1 MTHSASPDPV
11 DQARIAETVRRL
23 EFNVDRRIDGR
34 LHGHHRGI
42 TPGQGSEPGDTRL
55 YQPGD
60 DVRRIDWSVTARTSQ
75 VHVRDQIADRD
86 LQAWLVVDASAGM
99 RFGTTT
105 TDKFT
110 VATGVAA
117 AVGFLSARHQ
127 NRVGAMVV
135 AGADV
140 QVMPPLPGRDQVRRI
155 IAHLVA
161 LAAPA
166 PAPTGTSALA
176 TALERLATSE
186 RRRGF
191 VAIIADFL
199 TPGWQRPLG
208 ILGQRHDLLCV
219 EVVDP
224 RELDLTG
231 LGQVM
236 FADPATGRRR
246 EVRLTRSVL
255 TRYAQAARAQRAEH
269 RRSMLAAGAD
279 HLVVSTADDWLAT
292 VVNHVQRRRTQV
304 LHPRVRQS

>member
-1 MTHSASPDPV
+1 MNHERV
-11 DQARIAETVRRL
+11 AETVRRL
-23 EFNVDRRIDGR
+23 EMSVDRRIDGR
-34 LHGHHRGI
+34 LHGHHRGL

-105 TDKFT
+105 VDKFT

-117 AVGFLSARHQ
+117 AVGFLTARHQ

-140 QVMPPLPGRDQVRRI
+140 QVLPPRPGRDHVRAI
-155 IAHLVA
+155 IARLAA
-161 LAAPA
+161 LGAPA
-166 PAPTGTSALA
+166 PAPSGASALA
-176 TALERLATSE
+176 TALERLAGTE
-186 RRRGF
+186 HRRGF
-191 VAIIADFL
+191 VAVVTDFL

-208 ILGQRHDLLCV
+208 VLGQRHDLLAV

-224 RELDLTG
+224 RELDLTAW
-231 LGQVM
+231 GQVT
-236 FADPATGRRR
+236 FSDPATGARR
-246 EVRLTRSVL
+246 EVRLTRGVVQ
-255 TRYAQAARAQRAEH
+255 RYAAAAAEQRGEH
-269 RRSMLAAGAD
+269 RRSILAAGAE
-279 HLVVSTADDWLAT
+279 HLVVSTADDWLAA
-292 VVNHVQRRRTQV
+292 VVDHVQRRRTQV
-304 LHPRVRQS
+304 VHPHLVNPAQVR